1 MCKVKHSNTVYT
13 SFLTPID
20 AYNKSYKDIHG
31 KIHTV
36 LDNFDEH
43 LDNILERNEKDFL
56 TAYRGHML
64 KVQKELEYFK
74 AKTSEQEF
82 RLKMDDH
89 VQTIEKSLEW
99 FRAEALNLGKQ
110 MNQFKA
116 DAQKWKSKW

>member
-1 MCKVKHSNTVYT
+1 M
-13 SFLTPID
+13 
-20 AYNKSYKDIHG
+20 
-31 KIHTV
+31 

-82 RLKMDDH
+82 RMKMDEH
-89 VQTIEKSLEW
+89 VQKIEKSLEW
-99 FRAEALNLGKQ
+99 FRSEALNLGTQ
-110 MNQFKA
+110 MNEFKA
-116 DAQKWKSKW
+116 EAQKWKSKWYYISIVHIINPHKIRNSLLWYIFS